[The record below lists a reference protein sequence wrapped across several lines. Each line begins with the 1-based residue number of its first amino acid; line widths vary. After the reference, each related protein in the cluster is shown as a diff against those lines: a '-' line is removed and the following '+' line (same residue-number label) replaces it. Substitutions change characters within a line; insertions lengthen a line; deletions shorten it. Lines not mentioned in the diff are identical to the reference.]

1 MKNEDIKI
9 ILQIHLAELID
20 ISFIDDDEK
29 MFDFHILTKDE
40 FLKSYSYLDEF
51 EYDVTALIFNIKEV
65 LRLFMENR
73 RIKNV

>member
-29 MFDFHILTKDE
+29 MNDFHILTKDE

-51 EYDVTALIFNIKEV
+51 EYDVTGTILSIKEV

-73 RIKNV
+73 RMKNV